1 MEGIAHWD
9 VKKVRFDFPTFGK
22 MLQYG
27 LPSALTSVLYPI
39 GNLQIQAGI
48 NSFGASTIAGNTAST
63 QYESIVNNACAALSA
78 TAMTFVGQNLGAKKK
93 ERVYRSFFYSQA
105 IETAMATTLA
115 FSFFFLGKW
124 LLPIFTGE
132 DALAVSQGLIRMKY
146 FLLFYPIAMNVF
158 GSTLQAFGYPTVQT
172 TINLVGIFGFRTL
185 WMQFIYGNILPET
198 VENIYLCFPISIV
211 LVHSV
216 TAALVTFVLLRYRT
230 GKYKENL

>member
-1 MEGIAHWD
+1 
-9 VKKVRFDFPTFGK
+9 
-22 MLQYG
+22 
-27 LPSALTSVLYPI
+27 
-39 GNLQIQAGI
+39 
-48 NSFGASTIAGNTAST
+48 
-63 QYESIVNNACAALSA
+63 
-78 TAMTFVGQNLGAKKK
+78 
-93 ERVYRSFFYSQA
+93 
-105 IETAMATTLA
+105 
-115 FSFFFLGKW
+115 
-124 LLPIFTGE
+124 
-132 DALAVSQGLIRMKY
+132 MKY
-146 FLLFYPIAMNVF
+146 ILLFYPIAMNVF